1 MAYRGRVLV
10 QLDTILGEMPE
21 IPVEDIQS
29 EDIYKVQKFQRRR
42 KFRLHCAFMNATM
55 IAAIDAPVEFEVS
68 IGMTYTVLFC
78 VCSKTLTYGP
88 SKKKI

>member
-42 KFRLHCAFMNATM
+42 KFQLHCAFMNATM

-68 IGMTYTVLFC
+68 IGMSSCIV
-78 VCSKTLTYGP
+78 SA
-88 SKKKI
+88 